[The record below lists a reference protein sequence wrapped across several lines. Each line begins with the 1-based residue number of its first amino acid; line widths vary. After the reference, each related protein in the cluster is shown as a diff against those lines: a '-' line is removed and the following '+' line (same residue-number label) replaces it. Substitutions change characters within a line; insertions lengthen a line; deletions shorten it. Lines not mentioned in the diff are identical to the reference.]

1 MRAKLSFFAGAVIAA
16 SLFAAPAA
24 SEEAKPTSL
33 IYTLWTKTCLTD
45 VCFTGISGEPA
56 SGCGPVFAATLI
68 EHIGETK
75 KILRISVPSSVDQAR
90 GVRIGIDQ
98 DQPIERPYVRCD
110 ARFCNADVE
119 SGVEVMDRLKQ
130 GRLLILEAIA
140 AGNAP
145 TRFELPLADFA
156 LAYEGPAQMP
166 PPFRLV
172 SHEEMLAIEARQAR
186 EKAERDARCGTK
198 Q

>member
-1 MRAKLSFFAGAVIAA
+1 MRARFSFIAGAVITA

-24 SEEAKPTSL
+24 SEEANPPSL
-33 IYTLWTKTCLTD
+33 RYTLWTKTCLPGM
-45 VCFTGISGEPA
+45 CLTGISGEPA
-56 SGCGPVFAATLI
+56 SGCGPVFAATLT
-68 EHIGETK
+68 EPAGETK
-75 KILRISVPSSVDQAR
+75 KILRVSVPPAVDQAR
-90 GVRIGIDQ
+90 GVRVAIDQ

-119 SGVEVMDRLKQ
+119 AGAVVIERLKR
-130 GRLLILEAIA
+130 GRLLVLQVTD

-172 SHEEMLAIEARQAR
+172 SHEEMLAIEAQQAR
-186 EKAERDARCGTK
+186 EKAERDASCGTK
-198 Q
+198 